1 VQEKDISQIKSGEDV
16 EAVFAAYPNEIFH
29 GKVRSIGDLLDPDTR
44 AIKVRVIFA
53 NADGRLRPGMF
64 ASVTFIGFTEA
75 AVVVPSSSI
84 VQLGEGTFVFEQVR
98 PWALQAHEVTLG
110 PQHGDRTVIRSGL
123 KPGASIVIKGGVL
136 LQ

>member
-1 VQEKDISQIKSGEDV
+1 VDV
-16 EAVFAAYPNEIFH
+16 EAVFAAYPNETFR

-44 AIKVRVIFA
+44 AIKVRVIVP
-53 NADGRLRPGMF
+53 NPEGRLRVGMF

-84 VQLGEGTFVFEQVR
+84 VQIGEGTFVFEQVQ
-98 PWALQAHEVTLG
+98 PWVLQAREVALG
-110 PQHGDRTVIRSGL
+110 PQHGDRTVLTRGL
-123 KPGASIVIKGGVL
+123 KSGASVVAKGGVL